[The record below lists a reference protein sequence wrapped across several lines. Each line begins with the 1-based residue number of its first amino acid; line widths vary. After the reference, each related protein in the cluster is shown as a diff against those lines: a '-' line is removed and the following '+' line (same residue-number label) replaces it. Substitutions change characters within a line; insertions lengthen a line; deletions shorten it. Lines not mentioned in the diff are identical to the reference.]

1 MYPFSLSFLFPLL
14 VPIWYSFYER
24 TEKVQGGFFL
34 KQKIVQKPLF
44 WQVVILIAMSGV
56 FLLPQILGQG
66 MILGS
71 DVVFHFNRFY
81 ETSQQIKE
89 GNFQYFLSIYGF
101 QQSARIVN
109 ALYGPFF
116 AYFQGLLVLLSPSW
130 FSYQL
135 LANGLLYL
143 LAGFSMFG
151 LLKKLRVNGWLSVGM
166 SVLFMA
172 TYSVQYWIERQG
184 FSAWGAA
191 VLPLCLI
198 PLIALGEHKRLRPFA
213 VGVSVAVLFQIHVFS
228 SILLVL
234 LYVPFFLRAFFVG
247 TSGEEKRQLVLR
259 LAGAIGIFLLLTA
272 NIWLGMLDLYTSNTL
287 IAPFVNRNMQNN
299 TITGT
304 SSYWWT
310 TPYLLPILCALF
322 FCGAIRV
329 WPRLSCGF
337 KLMTA
342 AAAVFFVL
350 SSNAVPWQW
359 LGSLDNGVINLLQF
373 PFRFF
378 VPATILILVGLC
390 LLVPYYR
397 GKPLANPRWFVLV
410 LVLSVGQI
418 LIQNTVKMQ
427 DWHSDEAAV
436 SLRNH
441 TYLSAESEAQLK
453 EAYFSKDKSLALALY
468 QRSTPDYLPLYQETK
483 KNKYNLYGEEIIE
496 KNDTVAKTVENGKL
510 TLRWQGDQETWKALP
525 IINYRYTELTLNQQP
540 LTEKDVSLSAIGA
553 VSVQQQAGENVL
565 VVDYDA
571 PWFFDGALWLTIISW
586 LALLIGFISWKTRQL
601 YRRRKVV
608 QALLKESE

>member
-1 MYPFSLSFLFPLL
+1 M
-14 VPIWYSFYER
+14 
-24 TEKVQGGFFL
+24 
-34 KQKIVQKPLF
+34 
-44 WQVVILIAMSGV
+44 
-56 FLLPQILGQG
+56 
-66 MILGS
+66 
-71 DVVFHFNRFY
+71 
-81 ETSQQIKE
+81 
-89 GNFQYFLSIYGF
+89 
-101 QQSARIVN
+101 
-109 ALYGPFF
+109 
-116 AYFQGLLVLLSPSW
+116 
-130 FSYQL
+130 
-135 LANGLLYL
+135 
-143 LAGFSMFG
+143 
-151 LLKKLRVNGWLSVGM
+151 
-166 SVLFMA
+166 
-172 TYSVQYWIERQG
+172 
-184 FSAWGAA
+184 
-191 VLPLCLI
+191 
-198 PLIALGEHKRLRPFA
+198 
-213 VGVSVAVLFQIHVFS
+213 
-228 SILLVL
+228 
-234 LYVPFFLRAFFVG
+234 
-247 TSGEEKRQLVLR
+247 
-259 LAGAIGIFLLLTA
+259 
-272 NIWLGMLDLYTSNTL
+272 
-287 IAPFVNRNMQNN
+287 
-299 TITGT
+299 
-304 SSYWWT
+304 
-310 TPYLLPILCALF
+310 
-322 FCGAIRV
+322 
-329 WPRLSCGF
+329 
-337 KLMTA
+337 
-342 AAAVFFVL
+342 
-350 SSNAVPWQW
+350 
-359 LGSLDNGVINLLQF
+359 INLLQF

-510 TLRWQGDQETWKALP
+510 TLRWQGDQEAWKALP